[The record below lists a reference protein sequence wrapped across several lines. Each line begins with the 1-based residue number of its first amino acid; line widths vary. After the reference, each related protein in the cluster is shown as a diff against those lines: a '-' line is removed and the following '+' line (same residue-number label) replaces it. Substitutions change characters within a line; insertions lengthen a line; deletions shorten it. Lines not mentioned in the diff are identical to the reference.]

1 MNYERANN
9 LDLNVRR
16 KWDVDVKKLFL
27 RRNMSFSN
35 NHVNANKSRSAS
47 RFAREYTEQYSCFVA
62 SIATK
67 TLRKILSDFLVKEL
81 ILFNVLRKL
90 HFYLVAW
97 FKVLADAAF
106 SCKSLVGKVTRVVE
120 EFP

>member
-1 MNYERANN
+1 MLVSSNIKNMNYKRANN

-62 SIATK
+62 
-67 TLRKILSDFLVKEL
+67 
-81 ILFNVLRKL
+81 
-90 HFYLVAW
+90 W